1 MSHVKP
7 KFSYAQAV
15 NLGGGI
21 QHGEAHQKV
30 FCSYVAEKNDMLRL
44 QKAFVGVVVNP
55 GMTYNIQNA
64 FHSQGY
70 FRVKVTPLG
79 STLALLEGQ
88 EEGEVEALLED
99 AKEWLEQWFKE
110 IRPWNTQ
117 DVDMERTI
125 WLRIFGIPAH
135 AWNNEFFEQITRPW
149 GSYLNADDVTSK
161 KLTMDVARLLIRS
174 SCQKVVDE
182 FFDVK
187 INDEIFH
194 LRALEDSYGPM
205 RIMITQSK
213 EQDGRKINSDDSEAD
228 EEEEVRLS
236 TAVEEAGRDS
246 EGEGDNLLALK
257 SIVNANNI
265 ALINQDQVEDLHN
278 GREGNKENSNCVL
291 NYVPILYENDLKVEG
306 RGDVDFGGAVKV
318 DGFGVEDAILLG
330 QQEGDGGPAIFM
342 SPQQIVKGGVVRR
355 K

>member
-1 MSHVKP
+1 
-7 KFSYAQAV
+7 
-15 NLGGGI
+15 
-21 QHGEAHQKV
+21 
-30 FCSYVAEKNDMLRL
+30 
-44 QKAFVGVVVNP
+44 
-55 GMTYNIQNA
+55 
-64 FHSQGY
+64 
-70 FRVKVTPLG
+70 
-79 STLALLEGQ
+79 
-88 EEGEVEALLED
+88 
-99 AKEWLEQWFKE
+99 
-110 IRPWNTQ
+110 
-117 DVDMERTI
+117 
-125 WLRIFGIPAH
+125 
-135 AWNNEFFEQITRPW
+135 
-149 GSYLNADDVTSK
+149 
-161 KLTMDVARLLIRS
+161 
-174 SCQKVVDE
+174 VDE

-194 LRALEDSYGPM
+194 LRALEDSYGHM